1 VADAVFDGAALA
13 RLGAA
18 TEAANVLLG
27 AAEANTLRLVGGE
40 GAEALLDALIEKPVP
55 TPVSG
60 PVCTA
65 ANEPISMDEAISRAI
80 AHTGVDGPMS
90 VSSSGGFQMMSST
103 VDANGNI
110 ITKISRFNINP
121 ESGHVQR
128 PGEHLNLETQ
138 INGVPVTSGPL
149 ADPHTPIN
157 PSTIRPG
164 DVP

>member
-1 VADAVFDGAALA
+1 
-13 RLGAA
+13 
-18 TEAANVLLG
+18 
-27 AAEANTLRLVGGE
+27 
-40 GAEALLDALIEKPVP
+40 
-55 TPVSG
+55 
-60 PVCTA
+60 
-65 ANEPISMDEAISRAI
+65 
-80 AHTGVDGPMS
+80 MS
-90 VSSSGGFQMMSST
+90 VSSSGGFQMMSSA

-110 ITKISRFNINP
+110 ITKISRFDINP

-128 PGEHLNLETQ
+128 LGEHLNLETQ